1 MSALLTSFDA
11 ILSDLDG
18 VVYAGPDPIDGAVE
32 SLNRAQREGTA
43 VAYVTNNASRS
54 VDAVAEHLNELGLST
69 DGEHVVSSAQSAAW
83 LAAER
88 LGAGAPVHVCGSPA
102 LARCAEDAG
111 LRVARQDERPRAVL
125 QGFSPE
131 LGWQDLADA
140 SYLLAD
146 PEVLWI
152 ASNTDMTIPKE
163 RGIAPGNGTLV
174 AAVAAA
180 TRRDPLVAGKPG
192 AAIFHAIT
200 ERLGAGR
207 PVVLGDRLDTD
218 ILGAHEAGLPS
229 IAVLTGVQ
237 TPQDLLNARAAE
249 RPTYV
254 IENLRQLFRDYVSPE
269 VESRGEG
276 SAEARLAGRARAV
289 AEGQSVTIDAGHG
302 SIEGWR
308 AGMSA
313 WWAAHPEAETA
324 TEAEIRWR

>member
-1 MSALLTSFDA
+1 MSALLASFDA

-32 SLNRAQREGTA
+32 SLNRAQEGGTA

-54 VDAVAEHLNELGLST
+54 VDDVAEHLNELGLST
-69 DGEHVVSSAQSAAW
+69 DGEHVVSSAQSAAR
-83 LAAER
+83 LAVER
-88 LGAGAPVHVCGSPA
+88 LGEGAAVHVCGAPA
-102 LARCAEDAG
+102 LARCAEQAG
-111 LRVARQDERPRAVL
+111 LRVAREGERPRAVL

-131 LGWQDLADA
+131 LGWRDLAEA
-140 SYLLAD
+140 AYLLAD
-146 PEVLWI
+146 SDVAWI

-180 TRRDPLVAGKPG
+180 TRREPLIAGKPG
-192 AAIFHAIT
+192 AAIFHEIA
-200 ERLGAGR
+200 ERLGASR

-218 ILGAHEAGLPS
+218 ILGAHQAGLPS

-237 TPQDLLNARAAE
+237 TPEDLLNARTAE

-254 IENLRQLFRDYVSPE
+254 IEDLRRLFVEYAAPE
-269 VESRGEG
+269 VTASEG
-276 SAEARLAGRARAV
+276 GARARVGDRASAV
-289 AEGQSVTIDAGHG
+289 ADAGTVTIEAERG
-302 SIEGWR
+302 SMDGWR

-313 WWAAHPEAETA
+313 WWAAHPEEDSATGAEV
-324 TEAEIRWR
+324 RWR